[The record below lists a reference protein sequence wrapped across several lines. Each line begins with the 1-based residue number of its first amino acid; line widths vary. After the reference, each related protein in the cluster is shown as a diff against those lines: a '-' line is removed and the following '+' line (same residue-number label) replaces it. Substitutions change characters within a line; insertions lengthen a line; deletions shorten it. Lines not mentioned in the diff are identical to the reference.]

1 MKKVNPQAI
10 TQEPETNLRGVPF
23 FYGGR
28 HEPSLPRLA
37 RLTAVILG
45 FFIIL
50 LIWAALSD
58 VDEITKG
65 QGNIIPSSREQVVQS
80 LEGGILA
87 SLEVREGAIVE
98 KGQAIAYLDET
109 RFESSLDESRSRYKA
124 NLIKAARLKAEVS
137 SGAFVIPDDVKQ
149 DTELVNAEQRLYKSR
164 KERLEQS
171 VKGVTDSLGLYRREE
186 MILQR
191 LVKSGAS
198 SEVELIRLKRTI
210 SELESKKQELRNE
223 YVVNAREQLA
233 EVNKELEELESVI
246 RARDDALQRAKVVS
260 PVRGIV
266 KNIEVNTIGGVI
278 APGGKIMDIIPL
290 DDQLIVEAKISPQ
303 DIAHIRLNDPALV
316 KITAYDYA
324 IYGGL
329 DGEVILISPDT
340 LQDEI
345 QRDHVY
351 YRVLIRTRRD
361 VLMNKAGKEFQIF
374 PGMVA
379 EVDIKTGSKS
389 ILRYLV
395 KPLNRA
401 GEALRER

>member
-351 YRVLIRTRRD
+351 YRVLIRTSRD

-401 GEALRER
+401 NEALRER

>member
-10 TQEPETNLRGVPF
+10 KQEPETNLRGVPF

>member
-1 MKKVNPQAI
+1 MKKSNPQAMK
-10 TQEPETNLRGVPF
+10 QEPETNLRGVPF

-28 HEPSLPRLA
+28 HEPSLPHLA
-37 RLTAVILG
+37 RLVTVILG

-65 QGNIIPSSREQVVQS
+65 QGKIIPSSREQVVQS
-80 LEGGILA
+80 LEGGILS

-98 KGQAIAYLDET
+98 KGQVIAYLDET

-124 NLIKAARLKAEVS
+124 NRIKAARLTAEVS
-137 SGAFVIPDDVKQ
+137 SGEFIIPDEVKQ
-149 DTELVNAEQRLYKSR
+149 DTGLVKAEQRLYKSR
-164 KERLEQS
+164 KDRLEQS
-171 VKGVTDSLGLYRREE
+171 VKGVNDSLGLYRREE

-198 SEVELIRLKRTI
+198 GEVELIRLKRTI

-233 EVNKELEELESVI
+233 EVNKELEELESVM
-246 RARDDALQRAKVVS
+246 RARADALQRAKVVS

-290 DDQLIVEAKISPQ
+290 DDQLIVEARISPQ
-303 DIAHIRLNDPALV
+303 DIAHIRLNDPALI

-329 DGEVILISPDT
+329 EGEVILISPDT
-340 LQDEI
+340 LKDEI
-345 QRDHVY
+345 QPGLVY
-351 YRVLIRTRRD
+351 YRVLIRTGRD
-361 VLMNKAGKEFQIF
+361 VLINKAGKEFQIF

-379 EVDIKTGSKS
+379 EADIKTGSKS
-389 ILRYLV
+389 ILRYLI

-401 GEALRER
+401 NEALRER

>member
-1 MKKVNPQAI
+1 M
-10 TQEPETNLRGVPF
+10 RGVPF

>member
-1 MKKVNPQAI
+1 MKKMK
-10 TQEPETNLRGVPF
+10 TQGAAPVPETNLRGVPF
-23 FYGGR
+23 FYGGQ
-28 HEPSLPRLA
+28 HEPSLPRLV
-37 RLTAVILG
+37 RLILVILG

-65 QGNIIPSSREQVVQS
+65 QGKIIPSSREQVVQS
-80 LEGGILA
+80 LEGGILS

-124 NLIKAARLKAEVS
+124 NLIKSARLNAEVS
-137 SGAFVIPDDVKQ
+137 GSEFVIP
-149 DTELVNAEQRLYKSR
+149 ELVKKDTALVEAEQRLYKSR
-164 KERLEQS
+164 KERLGQS
-171 VKGVTDSLGLYRREE
+171 IKGVNNSLQLYRREE

-191 LVKSGAS
+191 LVKSEAS

-210 SELESKKQELRNE
+210 SELESKKQELHNE

-233 EVNKELEELESVI
+233 ESNKELEELESI
-246 RARDDALQRAKVVS
+246 MRARDDSLQRAKVVS

-303 DIAHIRLNDPALV
+303 DIAHIRLNDAALV

-324 IYGGL
+324 VYGGL
-329 DGEVILISPDT
+329 EGEVILISPDT

-351 YRVLIRTRRD
+351 YRILIRTSKD
-361 VLMNKAGKEFQIF
+361 ALINKAGKEFQIF

-401 GEALRER
+401 NEALRER

>member
-1 MKKVNPQAI
+1 MK
-10 TQEPETNLRGVPF
+10 QEPETNLRGVPF

>member
-10 TQEPETNLRGVPF
+10 KQEPETNLRGVPF

-401 GEALRER
+401 NEALRER

>member
-1 MKKVNPQAI
+1 MKKMK
-10 TQEPETNLRGVPF
+10 TQRAAPTPETNLRGVPF
-23 FYGGR
+23 FYGGQ
-28 HEPSLPRLA
+28 HEPGLPRLVS
-37 RLTAVILG
+37 LILVISG

-65 QGNIIPSSREQVVQS
+65 QGKIIPSSREQVVQS
-80 LEGGILA
+80 LEGGILS

-124 NLIKAARLKAEVS
+124 NLIKSARLNAEVS
-137 SGAFVIPDDVKQ
+137 GSEFVIP
-149 DTELVNAEQRLYKSR
+149 ELVKKDTALVEAEQRLYKSR
-164 KERLEQS
+164 KERLGQS
-171 VKGVTDSLGLYRREE
+171 IKGVNNSLQLYRREE

-210 SELESKKQELRNE
+210 SELESKKQELHNE

-233 EVNKELEELESVI
+233 ESNKELEELESVM
-246 RARDDALQRAKVVS
+246 RARDDSLQRAKVVS

-303 DIAHIRLNDPALV
+303 DIAHIRLNDAALV

-329 DGEVILISPDT
+329 EGEVILISPDT

-351 YRVLIRTRRD
+351 YRILIRTSKD
-361 VLMNKAGKEFQIF
+361 ALINKAGKEFQIF

-401 GEALRER
+401 NEALRER

>member
-1 MKKVNPQAI
+1 MKKLNPQAMK
-10 TQEPETNLRGVPF
+10 QEPETNLRGVPF

-37 RLTAVILG
+37 RLIAVILG

-65 QGNIIPSSREQVVQS
+65 QGKIIPSSREQVIQS

-98 KGQAIAYLDET
+98 KGQVIAYLDET

-124 NLIKAARLKAEVS
+124 NRIKAARLTAEVS
-137 SGAFVIPDDVKQ
+137 SGAFLIPDDVKQ

-171 VKGVTDSLGLYRREE
+171 VKGVSDSLALYRREE
-186 MILQR
+186 VILQR

-198 SEVELIRLKRTI
+198 GEVELIRLKRTI

-233 EVNKELEELESVI
+233 EVNKELEELESVM

-351 YRVLIRTRRD
+351 YRVLIRTSRD
-361 VLMNKAGKEFQIF
+361 VLINKAGKEFQIF

-401 GEALRER
+401 NEALRER

>member
-361 VLMNKAGKEFQIF
+361 VLINKAGKEFQIF

>member
-1 MKKVNPQAI
+1 MKNVNPQAI
-10 TQEPETNLRGVPF
+10 KQEPETNLRGVPF

-149 DTELVNAEQRLYKSR
+149 DTELVNAEQRLYTSR

-351 YRVLIRTRRD
+351 YRVLIRTSRD

-401 GEALRER
+401 NEALRER

>member
-1 MKKVNPQAI
+1 MK
-10 TQEPETNLRGVPF
+10 QEPETNLRGVPF

-37 RLTAVILG
+37 RLIAVILG

-65 QGNIIPSSREQVVQS
+65 QGKIIPSSREQVIQS

-98 KGQAIAYLDET
+98 KGQVIAYLDET

-124 NLIKAARLKAEVS
+124 NRIKAARLTAEVS

-171 VKGVTDSLGLYRREE
+171 VKGVSDYIALYRREE

-233 EVNKELEELESVI
+233 EVNKELEELESVM

-340 LQDEI
+340 LKDEI

-351 YRVLIRTRRD
+351 YRVLIRTSRD
-361 VLMNKAGKEFQIF
+361 VLINKAGKEFQIF

-401 GEALRER
+401 NEALRER

>member
-1 MKKVNPQAI
+1 MKKLNPQAMK
-10 TQEPETNLRGVPF
+10 QEPETNLRGVPF
-23 FYGGR
+23 FYGGQ

-37 RLTAVILG
+37 RLIAVILG

-65 QGNIIPSSREQVVQS
+65 QGKIIPSSRGQVIQS

-98 KGQAIAYLDET
+98 KGQVIAYLDET

-124 NLIKAARLKAEVS
+124 NRIKAARLTAEVS

-164 KERLEQS
+164 KERLDQS
-171 VKGVTDSLGLYRREE
+171 VKGVSDSLALYRREE

-233 EVNKELEELESVI
+233 EVNKELEELESVM

-340 LQDEI
+340 LKDEI

-351 YRVLIRTRRD
+351 YRVLIRTSRD
-361 VLMNKAGKEFQIF
+361 VLINKAGKEFQIF

-401 GEALRER
+401 NEALRER

>member
-1 MKKVNPQAI
+1 MKKLNPQAMK
-10 TQEPETNLRGVPF
+10 QEPETNLRGVPF

-37 RLTAVILG
+37 RLIGVILG

-65 QGNIIPSSREQVVQS
+65 QGKIIPSSREQVIQS

-98 KGQAIAYLDET
+98 KGQVIAYLDET

-124 NLIKAARLKAEVS
+124 NRIKAARLTAEVS

-171 VKGVTDSLGLYRREE
+171 VKGVSDSLALYRREE

-198 SEVELIRLKRTI
+198 GEVELIRLKRTI

-233 EVNKELEELESVI
+233 EVNKELEELESVM

-340 LQDEI
+340 LKDEI

-351 YRVLIRTRRD
+351 YRVLIRTSRD
-361 VLMNKAGKEFQIF
+361 VLINKAGKEFQIF

-401 GEALRER
+401 NEALRER

>member
-1 MKKVNPQAI
+1 MK
-10 TQEPETNLRGVPF
+10 QEPETNLRGVPF

-37 RLTAVILG
+37 RLIAVILG

-65 QGNIIPSSREQVVQS
+65 QGKIIPSSREQVIQS

-98 KGQAIAYLDET
+98 KGQVIAYLDET

-124 NLIKAARLKAEVS
+124 NRIKAARLTAEVS

-171 VKGVTDSLGLYRREE
+171 VKGVSDSLALYRREE
-186 MILQR
+186 VILQR

-198 SEVELIRLKRTI
+198 GEVELIRLKRTI

-233 EVNKELEELESVI
+233 EVNKELEELESVM

-351 YRVLIRTRRD
+351 YRVLIRTSRD
-361 VLMNKAGKEFQIF
+361 VLINKAGKEFQIF

-401 GEALRER
+401 NEALRER

>member
-10 TQEPETNLRGVPF
+10 KQEPETNLRGVPF

-28 HEPSLPRLA
+28 HEPSLPHLA

>member
-1 MKKVNPQAI
+1 MKKLNPQAMK
-10 TQEPETNLRGVPF
+10 QEPETNLRGVPF

-37 RLTAVILG
+37 RLIAVILG

-65 QGNIIPSSREQVVQS
+65 QGKIIPSSREQVIQS

-98 KGQAIAYLDET
+98 KGQVIAYLDET

-124 NLIKAARLKAEVS
+124 NRIKAARLTAEVS

-171 VKGVTDSLGLYRREE
+171 VKGVSDSIALYRREE

-233 EVNKELEELESVI
+233 EVNKELEELESVM

-340 LQDEI
+340 LKDEI

-351 YRVLIRTRRD
+351 YRVLIRTSRD
-361 VLMNKAGKEFQIF
+361 VLINKAGKEFQIF

-401 GEALRER
+401 NEALRER

>member
-1 MKKVNPQAI
+1 M
-10 TQEPETNLRGVPF
+10 RGVPF

-361 VLMNKAGKEFQIF
+361 VLINKAGKEFQIF

>member
-1 MKKVNPQAI
+1 MK
-10 TQEPETNLRGVPF
+10 QEPETNLRGVPF

-37 RLTAVILG
+37 RLIAVILS

-65 QGNIIPSSREQVVQS
+65 QGKIIPSSREQVIQS

-98 KGQAIAYLDET
+98 KGQVIAYLDET

-124 NLIKAARLKAEVS
+124 NRIKAARLTAEVS

-171 VKGVTDSLGLYRREE
+171 VKGVSDSLALYRREE
-186 MILQR
+186 VILQR

-198 SEVELIRLKRTI
+198 GEVELIRLKRTI

-233 EVNKELEELESVI
+233 EVNKELEELESVM

-351 YRVLIRTRRD
+351 YRVLIRTSRD
-361 VLMNKAGKEFQIF
+361 VLINKAGKEFQIF

-401 GEALRER
+401 NEALRER

>member
-10 TQEPETNLRGVPF
+10 KQEPETNLRGVPF
-23 FYGGR
+23 FYSGR

>member
-1 MKKVNPQAI
+1 MKKRTSQTVKQ
-10 TQEPETNLRGVPF
+10 TPETNLRGVPF

-28 HEPSLPRLA
+28 HEPGLPRLA
-37 RLTAVILG
+37 RLITVIFG

-50 LIWAALSD
+50 LIWAALSE

-65 QGNIIPSSREQVVQS
+65 QGRIIPSSREQVVQS
-80 LEGGILA
+80 LEGGILS
-87 SLEVREGAIVE
+87 SLEVREGSIVE
-98 KGQAIAYLDET
+98 KGQVIAYLDET

-137 SGAFVIPDDVKQ
+137 SGEFIIPEDVKQ
-149 DTELVNAEQRLYKSR
+149 DTELVKAEQRLYTSR
-164 KERLEQS
+164 KSRLEQS
-171 VKGVTDSLGLYRREE
+171 VKGINDSLGLYRREE

-198 SEVELIRLKRTI
+198 GEVELIRLKRTI
-210 SELESKKQELRNE
+210 SEQESKKQELRNE

-233 EVNKELEELESVI
+233 EVNKELEELESVM
-246 RARDDALQRAKVVS
+246 RARDDALQRAKVLS

-290 DDQLIVEAKISPQ
+290 DDQLIVEARISPQ
-303 DIAHIRLNDPALV
+303 DIAHIRLNDPALI

-324 IYGGL
+324 VYGGL
-329 DGEVILISPDT
+329 EGEVILISPDT
-340 LQDEI
+340 LKDEI
-345 QRDHVY
+345 QPGLVY
-351 YRVLIRTRRD
+351 YRVLIRTGRD
-361 VLMNKAGKEFQIF
+361 VLINKAGKEFQIF

-379 EVDIKTGSKS
+379 EADIKTGSKS
-389 ILRYLV
+389 ILRYLI

-401 GEALRER
+401 DEALRER

>member
-1 MKKVNPQAI
+1 MKKLNPQAMK
-10 TQEPETNLRGVPF
+10 QEPETNLRGVPF

-37 RLTAVILG
+37 RLIAVILG

-65 QGNIIPSSREQVVQS
+65 QGKIIPSSREQVIQS

-98 KGQAIAYLDET
+98 KGQVIAYLDET

-124 NLIKAARLKAEVS
+124 NRIKAARLTAEVS

-171 VKGVTDSLGLYRREE
+171 VKGVSDSLALYRREE
-186 MILQR
+186 VILQR

-198 SEVELIRLKRTI
+198 GEVELIRLKRTI

-233 EVNKELEELESVI
+233 EVNKELEELESVM

-351 YRVLIRTRRD
+351 YRVLIRTSRD
-361 VLMNKAGKEFQIF
+361 VLINKAGKEFQIF

-401 GEALRER
+401 NEALRER

>member
-1 MKKVNPQAI
+1 MQKLNPQAMK
-10 TQEPETNLRGVPF
+10 QEPETNLRGVPF

-37 RLTAVILG
+37 RLIAVILG

-65 QGNIIPSSREQVVQS
+65 QGKIIPSSREQVIQS

-98 KGQAIAYLDET
+98 KGQVIAYLDET

-124 NLIKAARLKAEVS
+124 NRIKAARLTAEVS

-171 VKGVTDSLGLYRREE
+171 VKGVSDSLALYRREE
-186 MILQR
+186 VILQR

-198 SEVELIRLKRTI
+198 GEVELIRLKRTI

-233 EVNKELEELESVI
+233 EVNKELEELESVM

-351 YRVLIRTRRD
+351 YRVLIRTSRD
-361 VLMNKAGKEFQIF
+361 VLINKAGKEFQIF

-401 GEALRER
+401 NEALRER

>member
-1 MKKVNPQAI
+1 MKKLNPQAMK
-10 TQEPETNLRGVPF
+10 QEPETNLRGVPF

-37 RLTAVILG
+37 RLIAVILG

-65 QGNIIPSSREQVVQS
+65 QGKIIPSSREQVIQS

-98 KGQAIAYLDET
+98 KGQVIAYLDET

-124 NLIKAARLKAEVS
+124 NRIKAARLAAEVS

-171 VKGVTDSLGLYRREE
+171 VKGVSDSLALYRREE
-186 MILQR
+186 VILQR

-198 SEVELIRLKRTI
+198 GEVELIRLKRTI

-233 EVNKELEELESVI
+233 EVNKELEELESVM

-316 KITAYDYA
+316 KITADDYA

-351 YRVLIRTRRD
+351 YRVLIRTSRD
-361 VLMNKAGKEFQIF
+361 VLINKAGKEFQIF

-401 GEALRER
+401 NEALRER

>member
-1 MKKVNPQAI
+1 MKKMK
-10 TQEPETNLRGVPF
+10 TQGAVPTPETNLRGVPF
-23 FYGGR
+23 FYGGQR
-28 HEPSLPRLA
+28 EPSLPRLV
-37 RLTAVILG
+37 RLILVILG

-65 QGNIIPSSREQVVQS
+65 QGKIIPSSREQVIQS
-80 LEGGILA
+80 LEGGILS

-98 KGQAIAYLDET
+98 KGQVIAYLDET

-124 NLIKAARLKAEVS
+124 NLIKSARLNAEVS
-137 SGAFVIPDDVKQ
+137 GSEFVIPDLVKK
-149 DTELVNAEQRLYKSR
+149 DTALVEAEQRLYKSR
-164 KERLEQS
+164 KDRLGQS
-171 VKGVTDSLGLYRREE
+171 IKGVNDSLQLYRREE

-210 SELESKKQELRNE
+210 SELDSKKQELHNE
-223 YVVNAREQLA
+223 YMVNAREQLA
-233 EVNKELEELESVI
+233 ESNKELEELESI
-246 RARDDALQRAKVVS
+246 MRARDDSLQRATVVS

-303 DIAHIRLNDPALV
+303 DIAHIRLNDAALV

-329 DGEVILISPDT
+329 EGEVILISPDT

-351 YRVLIRTRRD
+351 YRILIRTSKD
-361 VLMNKAGKEFQIF
+361 ALVNKAGKEFQIF

-401 GEALRER
+401 NEALRER

>member
-1 MKKVNPQAI
+1 MK
-10 TQEPETNLRGVPF
+10 QEPETNLRGVPF

-37 RLTAVILG
+37 RLIAVILG

-65 QGNIIPSSREQVVQS
+65 QGKIIPSSREQVIQS

-98 KGQAIAYLDET
+98 KGQVIAYLDET
-109 RFESSLDESRSRYKA
+109 WFESSLDESRSRYKA
-124 NLIKAARLKAEVS
+124 NRIKAARLTAEVS

-171 VKGVTDSLGLYRREE
+171 VKGVSDSLALYRREE
-186 MILQR
+186 VILQR

-198 SEVELIRLKRTI
+198 GEVELIRLKRTI

-233 EVNKELEELESVI
+233 EVNKELEELESVM

-351 YRVLIRTRRD
+351 YRVLIRTSRD
-361 VLMNKAGKEFQIF
+361 VLINKAGKEFQIF

-401 GEALRER
+401 NEALRER

>member
-1 MKKVNPQAI
+1 MQKLNPQAMK
-10 TQEPETNLRGVPF
+10 QEPETNLRGVPF

-37 RLTAVILG
+37 RLIAVILS

-65 QGNIIPSSREQVVQS
+65 QGKIIPSSREQVIQS

-98 KGQAIAYLDET
+98 KGQVIAYLDET

-124 NLIKAARLKAEVS
+124 NRIKAARLTAEVS

-171 VKGVTDSLGLYRREE
+171 VKGVSDSLALYRREE
-186 MILQR
+186 VILQR

-198 SEVELIRLKRTI
+198 GEVELIRLKRTI

-233 EVNKELEELESVI
+233 EVNKELEELESVM

-351 YRVLIRTRRD
+351 YRVLIRTSRD
-361 VLMNKAGKEFQIF
+361 VLINKAGKEFQIF

-401 GEALRER
+401 NEALRER

>member
-1 MKKVNPQAI
+1 
-10 TQEPETNLRGVPF
+10 
-23 FYGGR
+23 
-28 HEPSLPRLA
+28 
-37 RLTAVILG
+37 VILG

>member
-1 MKKVNPQAI
+1 MK
-10 TQEPETNLRGVPF
+10 QEPETNLRGVPF

-37 RLTAVILG
+37 RLIAVILG

-65 QGNIIPSSREQVVQS
+65 QGKIIPSSREQVIQS

-98 KGQAIAYLDET
+98 KGQVIAYLDET

-124 NLIKAARLKAEVS
+124 NRIKAARLTAEVS
-137 SGAFVIPDDVKQ
+137 SGAFLIPDDVKQ

-171 VKGVTDSLGLYRREE
+171 VKGVSDSLALYRREE
-186 MILQR
+186 VILQR

-198 SEVELIRLKRTI
+198 GEVELIRLKRTI

-233 EVNKELEELESVI
+233 EVNKELEELESVM

-351 YRVLIRTRRD
+351 YRVLIRTSRD
-361 VLMNKAGKEFQIF
+361 VLINKAGKEFQIF

-401 GEALRER
+401 NEALRER

>member
-1 MKKVNPQAI
+1 MQKLNPQAMK
-10 TQEPETNLRGVPF
+10 QEPETNLRGVPF

-37 RLTAVILG
+37 RLIAVILG

-65 QGNIIPSSREQVVQS
+65 QGKIIPSSREQVIQS

-98 KGQAIAYLDET
+98 KGQVIAYLDET

-124 NLIKAARLKAEVS
+124 NRIKAARLTAEVS

-164 KERLEQS
+164 KERLDQS
-171 VKGVTDSLGLYRREE
+171 VKGVSDSLALYRREE

-198 SEVELIRLKRTI
+198 GEVELIRLKRTI

-233 EVNKELEELESVI
+233 EVNKELEELESVM

-340 LQDEI
+340 LKDEI

-351 YRVLIRTRRD
+351 YRVLIRTSRD
-361 VLMNKAGKEFQIF
+361 VLINKAGKEFQIF

-401 GEALRER
+401 NEALRER

>member
-1 MKKVNPQAI
+1 MK
-10 TQEPETNLRGVPF
+10 QEPETNLRGVPF

-37 RLTAVILG
+37 RLIAVILG

-65 QGNIIPSSREQVVQS
+65 QGKIIPSSREQVIQS

-98 KGQAIAYLDET
+98 KGQVIAYLDET

-124 NLIKAARLKAEVS
+124 NRIKAARLTAEVS

-171 VKGVTDSLGLYRREE
+171 VKGVSDSLALYRREE

-198 SEVELIRLKRTI
+198 GEVELIRLKRTI

-233 EVNKELEELESVI
+233 EVNKELEELESVM

-340 LQDEI
+340 LKDEI

-351 YRVLIRTRRD
+351 YRVLIRTSRD
-361 VLMNKAGKEFQIF
+361 VLINKAGKEFQIF

-401 GEALRER
+401 NEALRER

>member
-1 MKKVNPQAI
+1 M
-10 TQEPETNLRGVPF
+10 RGVPF

-149 DTELVNAEQRLYKSR
+149 DTELVNAEQRLYTSR

-351 YRVLIRTRRD
+351 YRVLIRTSRD

>member
-1 MKKVNPQAI
+1 MK
-10 TQEPETNLRGVPF
+10 QEPETNLRGVPF

-37 RLTAVILG
+37 RLIAVILG

-65 QGNIIPSSREQVVQS
+65 QGKIIPSSREQVIQS

-98 KGQAIAYLDET
+98 KGQVIAYLDET

-124 NLIKAARLKAEVS
+124 NRIKAARLTAEVS

-171 VKGVTDSLGLYRREE
+171 VKGVSDSIALYRREE

-233 EVNKELEELESVI
+233 EVNKELEELESVM

-340 LQDEI
+340 LKDEI

-351 YRVLIRTRRD
+351 YRVLIRTSRD
-361 VLMNKAGKEFQIF
+361 VLINKAGKEFQIF

-401 GEALRER
+401 NEALRER

>member
-10 TQEPETNLRGVPF
+10 KQEPETNLRGVPF

-149 DTELVNAEQRLYKSR
+149 DTELVNAEQRLYTSR

-351 YRVLIRTRRD
+351 YRVLIRTSRD

>member
-1 MKKVNPQAI
+1 MKKLNPQAMK
-10 TQEPETNLRGVPF
+10 QEPETNLRGVPF

-37 RLTAVILG
+37 RLIAVILG

-65 QGNIIPSSREQVVQS
+65 QGKIIPSSREQVIQS

-98 KGQAIAYLDET
+98 KGQVIAYLDET

-124 NLIKAARLKAEVS
+124 NRIKAARLTAEVS

-171 VKGVTDSLGLYRREE
+171 VKGVSDSLALYRREE

-198 SEVELIRLKRTI
+198 GEVELIRLKRTI

-233 EVNKELEELESVI
+233 EVNKELEELESVM

-340 LQDEI
+340 LKDEI

-351 YRVLIRTRRD
+351 YRVLIRTSRD
-361 VLMNKAGKEFQIF
+361 VLINKAGKEFQIF

-401 GEALRER
+401 NEALRER

>member
-1 MKKVNPQAI
+1 MKKLNPQAMK
-10 TQEPETNLRGVPF
+10 QEPETNLRGVPF

-28 HEPSLPRLA
+28 HEPGLPRLA
-37 RLTAVILG
+37 RLIAVILG

-65 QGNIIPSSREQVVQS
+65 QGKIIPSSREQVIQS

-98 KGQAIAYLDET
+98 KGQVIAYLDET

-124 NLIKAARLKAEVS
+124 NRIKAARLTAEVS

-171 VKGVTDSLGLYRREE
+171 VKGVSDSLALYRREE

-198 SEVELIRLKRTI
+198 GEVELIRLKRTI

-233 EVNKELEELESVI
+233 EVNKELEELESVM

-266 KNIEVNTIGGVI
+266 KSIEVNTIGGVI

-351 YRVLIRTRRD
+351 YRVLIRTSRD
-361 VLMNKAGKEFQIF
+361 VLINKSGKEFQIF

-401 GEALRER
+401 NEALRER

>member
-1 MKKVNPQAI
+1 MKKLNSQAMK
-10 TQEPETNLRGVPF
+10 QEPETNLRSVPF
-23 FYGGR
+23 FCGGR

-37 RLTAVILG
+37 RLIAVILG

-65 QGNIIPSSREQVVQS
+65 QGKIIPSSREQVIQS

-98 KGQAIAYLDET
+98 KGQVIACLDET

-124 NLIKAARLKAEVS
+124 NRIKAARLTAEVS

-164 KERLEQS
+164 KERLDQS
-171 VKGVTDSLGLYRREE
+171 VKGVSDSLALYRREE

-198 SEVELIRLKRTI
+198 GEVELIRLKRTI

-223 YVVNAREQLA
+223 YMVNAREQLA
-233 EVNKELEELESVI
+233 EVNKELEELESVM

-340 LQDEI
+340 LKDEI

-351 YRVLIRTRRD
+351 YRVLIRTSRD
-361 VLMNKAGKEFQIF
+361 VLINKAGKEFQIF

-379 EVDIKTGSKS
+379 EADIKTGSKS

-401 GEALRER
+401 SEALRER

>member
-1 MKKVNPQAI
+1 MQKLNPQAMK
-10 TQEPETNLRGVPF
+10 QEPETNLRGVPF

-37 RLTAVILG
+37 RLIAVILG

-65 QGNIIPSSREQVVQS
+65 QGKIIPSSREQVIQS

-98 KGQAIAYLDET
+98 KGQVIAYLDET

-124 NLIKAARLKAEVS
+124 NRIKAARLTAEVS

-164 KERLEQS
+164 KERLDQS
-171 VKGVTDSLGLYRREE
+171 VKGVSDSLALYRREE

-198 SEVELIRLKRTI
+198 GEVELIRLKRTI

-233 EVNKELEELESVI
+233 EVNKELEELESVM
-246 RARDDALQRAKVVS
+246 RARNDALQRAKVVS

-340 LQDEI
+340 LKDEI

-351 YRVLIRTRRD
+351 YRVLIRTSRD
-361 VLMNKAGKEFQIF
+361 VLINKAGKEFQIF

-401 GEALRER
+401 NEALRER